1 VKVKVYKFP
10 LDQDNFAGVPLGA
23 EFLSV
28 AMQNGRLTVWAIVD
42 PLAETELR
50 QFAVYGTGQELRSK
64 REDFIGT
71 VFDGPFVWHV
81 FK

>member
-1 VKVKVYKFP
+1 VKVYKFP
-10 LDQDNFAGVPLGA
+10 LDADNMAGVPIGA
-23 EFLSV
+23 EFISV
-28 AMQNGRLTVWAIVD
+28 AMQNGCIAVWAIVD
-42 PLAETELR
+42 PLAETELH
-50 QFAVYGTGQELRSK
+50 QFQVYGTGHELRSK

>member
-1 VKVKVYKFP
+1 MKVYKFP
-10 LDQDNFAGVPLGA
+10 LDVDNMAGVPIGA
-23 EFLSV
+23 EFI
-28 AMQNGRLTVWAIVD
+28 AARMQNGRITVWAIVD

-50 QFAVYGTGQELRSK
+50 QFQVYGTGEELRSK
-64 REDFIGT
+64 KEDFIGT